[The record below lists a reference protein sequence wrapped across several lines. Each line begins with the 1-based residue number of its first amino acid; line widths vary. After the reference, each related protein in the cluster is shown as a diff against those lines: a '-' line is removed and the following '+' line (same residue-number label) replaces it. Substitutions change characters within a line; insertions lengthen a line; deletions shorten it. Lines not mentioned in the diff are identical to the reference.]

1 MDINATL
8 FGQMIT
14 FIIFVLFTM
23 KYIWPPLMKVLE
35 ERRHKIA
42 EGLAAAE
49 KGHHDL
55 ELAARKI
62 KQLILDAK
70 AEASLIVDHANQRAH
85 QIEEEA
91 RTEALEIIAR
101 MKKVGES
108 EISAERDTLREQ
120 LKQEAIDWAFQC
132 TEKLLH
138 KNIDRAANEG
148 LIHQMQEALH
158 S

>member
-14 FIIFVLFTM
+14 FAIFIVFTM
-23 KYIWPPLMKVLE
+23 KFIWPPLMKVLE
-35 ERRHKIA
+35 ERRRKIV

-55 ELAARKI
+55 ELASRKA

-70 AEASLIVDHANQRAH
+70 AEASLIVDHAHQRAH
-85 QIEEEA
+85 QIEEQAKEEA
-91 RTEALEIIAR
+91 RAAIVR
-101 MKKVGES
+101 MKDAAHLEMV
-108 EISAERDTLREQ
+108 DEQ
-120 LKQEAIDWAFQC
+120 NALKLALQQEAVDWALQC

-138 KNIDRAANEG
+138 KNIDRAANET
-148 LIHQMQEALH
+148 LIQNMKAAL
-158 S
+158 SS

>member
-35 ERRHKIA
+35 ERRRKIA

-55 ELAARKI
+55 ELAARKV

-70 AEASLIVDHANQRAH
+70 AQASLIVDHANQRAH

-91 RTEALEIIAR
+91 RTEALDIIAR
-101 MKKVGES
+101 MKKAAEA
-108 EISAERDTLREQ
+108 EIKEERDSLQQQLR
-120 LKQEAIDWAFQC
+120 QEAVDWAFQC

-138 KNIDRAANEG
+138 KNVDRAANEA
-148 LIHQMQEALH
+148 LVRELQDTLH